1 MTQNHQQNGFNTLQD
16 KLEKIR
22 HNPKLNTFKTEDA
35 IVLPAV
41 DRIGIDGVDHIN
53 IWEKASTQLGIA
65 LSHMADLPF
74 THETYGKFRSVEGFW
89 HYIRSVTRDDRTR
102 MMAGYKAKKF
112 GDSLESKRVEDF
124 KAIIMD
130 ANWQKIRQYEPLVE
144 ELKKS
149 TLPFDVYYLF
159 NNDVDV
165 RIRPA
170 SAFWL
175 IEGFNEIR
183 KCLKENTK
191 PNFNFLRDRHN
202 QNKDSNLG
210 LNKNKPKQKYV
221 PGNLSQSLIDLAK
234 TQKASKV
241 IVKDEVNDNV
251 TDDVIPEYGSIPNPE
266 KFGSYSK

>member
-1 MTQNHQQNGFNTLQD
+1 MAQTQQPSGFNTLQD

-22 HNPKLNTFKTEDA
+22 HNTKNNSFKTDDTSS
-35 IVLPAV
+35 LPAV
-41 DRIGIDGVDHIN
+41 DQIGIDGIDHIN
-53 IWEKASTQLGIA
+53 IWEKGSTELGIA

-74 THETYGKFRSVEGFW
+74 THEVYGKFRSIEGFW
-89 HYIRSVTRDDRTR
+89 HYIRSVSRDDRTR

-112 GDSLESKRVEDF
+112 GDTLESKRVEDF

-130 ANWQKIRQYEPLVE
+130 ANWQKVKQYAPLVE

-159 NNDVDV
+159 NNDVNV

-175 IEGFNEIR
+175 IEGFNQIR

-191 PNFNFLRDRHN
+191 PDFTFLRDRQN
-202 QNKDSNLG
+202 QGKESQFD

-221 PGNLSQSLIDLAK
+221 PGTLSQSLVELAR
-234 TQKASKV
+234 TQK
-241 IVKDEVNDNV
+241 VNLTND
-251 TDDVIPEYGSIPNPE
+251 SE
-266 KFGSYSK
+266 KLNDQVH

>member
-1 MTQNHQQNGFNTLQD
+1 MTQNLQQNGFNTLQD

-22 HNPKLNTFKTEDA
+22 HHTKPNTFKTENA
-35 IVLPAV
+35 VVLPAV

-53 IWEKASTQLGIA
+53 IWEKASTELGIA

-112 GDSLESKRVEDF
+112 GDTLESKRVEDF

-130 ANWQKIRQYEPLVE
+130 ANWQKIKQYDPLVE

-159 NNDVDV
+159 NNDVNV
-165 RIRPA
+165 RVRPA

-191 PNFNFLRDRHN
+191 PNFNFLRDRNN
-202 QNKDSNLG
+202 QNKESTFA

-221 PGNLSQSLIDLAK
+221 PGNLSKTLIDLAK
-234 TQKASKV
+234 TQKV
-241 IVKDEVNDNV
+241 IIVNVNDSV
-251 TDDVIPEYGSIPNPE
+251 SDDVVNDGVIPNPE
-266 KFGSYSK
+266 KFGSFS

>member
-1 MTQNHQQNGFNTLQD
+1 MAQSQNSTGFNTLQE

-22 HNPKLNTFKTEDA
+22 HITKTTNFKTQNKFN
-35 IVLPAV
+35 LPPV
-41 DRIGIDGVDHIN
+41 DRIGNDGTDHIN
-53 IWEKASTQLGIA
+53 IWERAGTDLGVA

-74 THETYGKFRSVEGFW
+74 THETYGKFRSIEGFW

-112 GDSLESKRVEDF
+112 GDSLQPQRIDDF

-130 ANWQKIRQYEPLVE
+130 ANWQKVKQYAPLLE

-159 NNDVDV
+159 NNDATV

-175 IEGFNEIR
+175 IEGFEEMR
-183 KCLKENTK
+183 TALKEGRE
-191 PNFNFLRDRHN
+191 PDFNFLRDKPNTAR
-202 QNKDSNLG
+202 KVED
-210 LNKNKPKQKYV
+210 KPKQKHV
-221 PGNLSQSLIDLAK
+221 SAGLSPALVSIANARNEANKKKPEPVK
-234 TQKASKV
+234 TEVDTPVEGQASENTAV
-241 IVKDEVNDNV
+241 DSN
-251 TDDVIPEYGSIPNPE
+251 
-266 KFGSYSK
+266 

>member
-1 MTQNHQQNGFNTLQD
+1 MTQTNQQTGFNTLQD

-22 HNPKLNTFKTEDA
+22 HSTKTNTFKTNETIA
-35 IVLPAV
+35 LPAV
-41 DRIGIDGVDHIN
+41 DKIGIDGIDHIN
-53 IWEKASTQLGIA
+53 IWEKASTELGIA

-89 HYIRSVTRDDRTR
+89 HYIRSVTRDDRNR

-112 GDSLESKRVEDF
+112 GDTLESRRVEDF

-130 ANWQKIRQYEPLVE
+130 ANWQKVRQYAPLVD
-144 ELKKS
+144 ELTNS

-159 NNDVDV
+159 NNDVNV

-183 KCLKENTK
+183 KCLKDNTK
-191 PNFNFLRDRHN
+191 PDFTFLRDRQN
-202 QNKDSNLG
+202 QNKEVDNTSNKG
-210 LNKNKPKQKYV
+210 KVKQKYV
-221 PGNLSQSLIDLAK
+221 PGTLSQTLVDLAK
-234 TQKASKV
+234 TQKASQ
-241 IVKDEVNDNV
+241 VNTDNC
-251 TDDVIPEYGSIPNPE
+251 IPNPE
-266 KFGSYSK
+266 KFGSFP